1 MDRLRAVVAV
11 AAALA
16 VSLAASACSKDD
28 PAPPPPR
35 AETAQVLAPRKDA
48 STAGFC
54 DVHVLDE
61 SGPVLTFPPLAG
73 RPPAPTA
80 PGHWRWLN
88 VWATWCKPCV
98 EELPRLARWH
108 DKLVAAGRQVDLTFV
123 SVDESNA
130 DITAF
135 RKLHPEMPESSRL
148 ADTNKQAAWFTA
160 LGLDAAS
167 PIPIHVFVSPA
178 GHIRCVRAGGVS
190 DRDFA
195 AIESM
200 LGE

>member
-1 MDRLRAVVAV
+1 MDRLPALIAV
-11 AAALA
+11 A
-16 VSLAASACSKDD
+16 LAASACSKDE

-35 AETAQVLAPRKDA
+35 VEGAQVVARKDA
-48 STAGFC
+48 SAAGFC
-54 DVHVLDE
+54 DVHVADE
-61 SGPVLTFPPLAG
+61 SGPLLTFPPLVG
-73 RPPAPTA
+73 PQPAAAA

-98 EELPRLARWH
+98 EELPRLARWRE
-108 DKLVAAGRQVDLTFV
+108 KLAAAGRQVDLAFV
-123 SVDESNA
+123 SVDESSA
-130 DITAF
+130 DVTAF
-135 RKLHPEMPESSRL
+135 RKLHPEMPDSARL
-148 ADTNKQAAWFTA
+148 ADPNKQGAWFTA

-190 DRDFA
+190 ERDYA
-195 AIESM
+195 AIESL

>member
-1 MDRLRAVVAV
+1 MDRLPAVIAV
-11 AAALA
+11 A
-16 VSLAASACSKDD
+16 LAACACSKDEPTP
-28 PAPPPPR
+28 PAPPR
-35 AETAQVLAPRKDA
+35 VEGAQVLGRKDA
-48 STAGFC
+48 SAAGFC
-54 DVHVLDE
+54 DVHVPDE

-73 RPPAPTA
+73 PSPAAAA

-98 EELPRLARWH
+98 EELPRLARWRER
-108 DKLVAAGRQVDLTFV
+108 LVTAGRPVDLAFV
-123 SVDESNA
+123 SVDDSSA
-130 DITAF
+130 DVAAF
-135 RKLHPEMPESSRL
+135 RKLHPEMPDSARL
-148 ADTNKQAAWFTA
+148 ADPNKQAAWFTA

-190 DRDFA
+190 ERDYA
-195 AIESM
+195 VIEGL

>member
-1 MDRLRAVVAV
+1 MDRLPAVIAV
-11 AAALA
+11 AI
-16 VSLAASACSKDD
+16 AASACSKDE

-48 STAGFC
+48 SSSTASFC
-54 DVHVLDE
+54 DVHVVDE

-73 RPPAPTA
+73 PPPAPTA

-108 DKLVAAGRQVDLTFV
+108 DKLAAAGRKVDLAFV

-130 DITAF
+130 DVAAF
-135 RKLHPEMPESSRL
+135 RKLHPEMPESARL
-148 ADTNKQAAWFTA
+148 ADTNKQASWFTA

-190 DRDFA
+190 DRDYA
-195 AIESM
+195 AIESV